1 MEQDIPRPVSPDL
14 FRPTSV
20 LSVDGEPIMSHISQ
34 GDTVQPTRQ
43 ERNKKQKPTDEELGC
58 SLIDDPPQL
67 PEFVETTCGIT
78 AGSFS
83 IWMQLYSPNT
93 F

>member
-1 MEQDIPRPVSPDL
+1 MEQDIPRPVSPTL

-20 LSVDGEPIMSHISQ
+20 PSVDDVPITSHIGQ

-58 SLIDDPPQL
+58 SLIDDPPKL
-67 PEFVETTCGIT
+67 PEFDETTSGIT
-78 AGSFS
+78 AS
-83 IWMQLYSPNT
+83 IDENSTP
-93 F
+93 FDVFF